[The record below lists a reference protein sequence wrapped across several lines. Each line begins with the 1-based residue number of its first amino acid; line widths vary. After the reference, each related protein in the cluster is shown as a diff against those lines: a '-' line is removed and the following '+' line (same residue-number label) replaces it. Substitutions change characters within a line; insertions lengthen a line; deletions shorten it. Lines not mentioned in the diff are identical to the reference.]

1 MHLLEDW
8 LKKAIEEVDDKEA
21 LKQVAESTL
30 QEKTCEVT
38 LAKRKLAVANCK
50 LGVLMGK
57 LEESDTKLAQALS
70 VVTARDTKLRAMK
83 KKLVEATQT
92 YYGLGFDD
100 TKCSAAR
107 VIKEARLAGSVQVP
121 LPDIL
126 LNEEVRQE
134 GEAGEVGDNPSFQ
147 DLLEKIEAFIA
158 IADVIIVENPNP
170 PVLA

>member
-1 MHLLEDW
+1 MHLLKDW

-30 QEKTCEVT
+30 QEKTREVT
-38 LAKRKLAVANCK
+38 LAKRKLAAANCK

-57 LEESDTKLAQALS
+57 LEEFDTKLAQALS

-83 KKLVEATQT
+83 KKLVEAAQT
-92 YYGLGFDD
+92 YYVLGFDD

-126 LNEEVRQE
+126 LNEEDRQE